1 MGAASAA
8 DGREG
13 VTAAAP
19 AAATAAAAAGRDQVT
34 TTADYSRRARPVSPA
49 TGGGAFAARRSLQG
63 QRRPRAR
70 GHRGA
75 AVGMAASK
83 ARAAADG
90 AGLPPAAVGRGAS
103 VAAGVLAGTAA
114 ATAAAVSAAAVVY
127 ACHNRPHHSHRC
139 PRYRI
144 HPVCVRGRLCGGTE
158 QSVAYRVR
166 VLGVLCD
173 VVETCGLLP
182 PPLVALLCYTPCA
195 PIFLHPQRPL
205 GVVGDLFLLRR

>member
-90 AGLPPAAVGRGAS
+90 AGLPPAAVGRRAS

-114 ATAAAVSAAAVVY
+114 ATAAAVSAAAAAAASVSVS
-127 ACHNRPHHSHRC
+127 AAAAADADA
-139 PRYRI
+139 
-144 HPVCVRGRLCGGTE
+144 CGGGGQPRRGE
-158 QSVAYRVR
+158 R
-166 VLGVLCD
+166 LGRAAGVG
-173 VVETCGLLP
+173 ERSRRRP
-182 PPLVALLCYTPCA
+182 P
-195 PIFLHPQRPL
+195 Q
-205 GVVGDLFLLRR
+205 